1 MQYYYKTMKFIG
13 LSLTLFAFAGFLQ
26 TQAFAQ
32 SDAEIIG
39 TVRVCQQVP
48 EEDARLACYDRILP
62 PTNGNAAVSRQE
74 PAQRA
79 NTSAASS
86 RPATPANP
94 PQTASSVP
102 EGRGS
107 VVPFF
112 NQSDAVM
119 TQIVEVEQLSLTNA
133 RVTAADGTV
142 FVQSNATTVT
152 RWPDTP
158 FEVEVQR
165 GAFGTIYL
173 WLEDSRQRVRVAVE

>member
-1 MQYYYKTMKFIG
+1 MQYYHKTMKFIG
-13 LSLTLFAFAGFLQ
+13 LSFTLFAFAGAGLVP

-48 EEDARLACYDRILP
+48 EENARLACYDRILP
-62 PTNGNAAVSRQE
+62 PANGNAAVSRQE

-79 NTSAASS
+79 NTPAA
-86 RPATPANP
+86 PANNP

-142 FVQSNATTVT
+142 FVQSNSTTVT